1 MMAGW
6 NLGGDRVALVTG
18 AGSGIGDSVAR
29 LLASAGAR
37 VGVLD
42 QDGERADATVAGICA
57 GGGEAVALVA
67 DVSDPDQMEA
77 AVARLGGR
85 WGRID
90 IVASNAG
97 INGVWAPLERIEPDE
112 WSRTLDVNLKGTFLT
127 FKYTIP
133 WLRRQGGAAVI
144 TASVHGTRIFSA
156 AGSTAYACAKAAQQ
170 VFARKMAVELAGDR
184 IRVNVICPGYVTTR
198 IGETTVRR
206 DLDRIRLPV
215 EFHGRPIP
223 LTGGEPLSPDDVA
236 RLVLF
241 LVSDDASAI
250 TGTEVWIDG
259 ATSLVT
265 G

>member
-1 MMAGW
+1 MAGGK
-6 NLGGDRVALVTG
+6 LGDDRVALVTG
-18 AGSGIGDSVAR
+18 AGSGIGESAAR

-42 QDGERADATVAGICA
+42 RDRERANETTAGVCA
-57 GGGEAVALVA
+57 AGDQAVALVA
-67 DVSDPDQMEA
+67 DVSDPVQMEQ
-77 AVARLGGR
+77 AVAELANR

-90 IVASNAG
+90 IVVSNAG
-97 INGVWAPLERIEPDE
+97 INGVWAPLELIEPEE

-133 WLRRQGGAAVI
+133 WLRKQGGAAVI
-144 TASVHGTRIFSA
+144 TSSVHGTRIFSA

-170 VFARKMAVELAGDR
+170 VFARKMAVELGRDR

-198 IGETTVRR
+198 IGETTVHR
-206 DLDRIRLPV
+206 DLDRIQPAV

-223 LTGGEPLSPDDVA
+223 LTGGEPHTPDEVA
-236 RLVLF
+236 RLILF

-250 TGTEVWIDG
+250 SGSEVWIDG
-259 ATSLVT
+259 ATSLVV